1 MASLTGLP
9 TDRAESQ
16 QTKKAEARAT
26 QASNVMDSARD
37 GVQTA
42 SNDEGA
48 DSALNTKAASTNNGT
63 SCTCSVCG
71 ERKPNS
77 DLQLGDGKSSA
88 NVSVSDCESLVLQVF
103 TSVVHM
109 QRRSLLTYYAQVY
122 SACTSA
128 ACEASSHPKSDVSN
142 TRAVGPIQKNPYP
155 TLKQIDDGRRLG
167 KGFNERWTRH
177 GDPLADDQV
186 LRVIGDADDDDWIP
200 GVDDGDETGA
210 DEWPY

>member
-16 QTKKAEARAT
+16 QTKKEEARAT
-26 QASNVMDSARD
+26 QGSNVMDSARE

-48 DSALNTKAASTNNGT
+48 NSALNTKAASTNNGT
-63 SCTCSVCG
+63 SCTCSVYG
-71 ERKPNS
+71 ERKPTS

-88 NVSVSDCESLVLQVF
+88 N
-103 TSVVHM
+103 
-109 QRRSLLTYYAQVY
+109 VY

-128 ACEASSHPKSDVSN
+128 ACEASSHPNSDVSN
-142 TRAVGPIQKNPYP
+142 TRTVGPIQKNPYP
-155 TLKQIDDGRRLG
+155 TLKQIDNGRRLG

-186 LRVIGDADDDDWIP
+186 LRVIGDANDDDWIP